1 MFRDTIQIL
10 ACLALL
16 TSANSLHMA
25 RDAFHRPTSDLG
37 IVDFI
42 DDTSDEIQ
50 SQHEQN
56 HQTPLEQSSSS
67 SASSAATGSNYHN
80 RRGPYTVHDQQINLS
95 PNSIDQFARSSRDR
109 QDTPRALQELFA
121 GPSTLDIRLE
131 QQKQLNQQEQQHQNK
146 RASVS
151 TTSTNGEAVSTG
163 NSGSG
168 SSASSGSS
176 GKHILP
182 QVTHGIASQLML
194 RSARGQRNYDVP
206 QIGEYKVCHFFLY
219 TSNFKTNEI
228 FYNVAEILSII
239 IISPPKRFTKH
250 YRFEHLS
257 INSPQNP
264 PNLLLLIVVNLRLFG
279 SLNMPEMSV
288 SYLPRV

>member
-1 MFRDTIQIL
+1 MFRETIQIL

-25 RDAFHRPTSDLG
+25 RDAFHRPPSDLG

-50 SQHEQN
+50 TQHEQTQQQQQPQ
-56 HQTPLEQSSSS
+56 QTPLEQSSP
-67 SASSAATGSNYHN
+67 TGSNYHN

-95 PNSIDQFARSSRDR
+95 PNSIDQFARSPSMRER

-131 QQKQLNQQEQQHQNK
+131 QQKQSLQQQEQQHQNK
-146 RASVS
+146 RASIQAS
-151 TTSTNGEAVSTG
+151 NAGGEGGSAT
-163 NSGSG
+163 GSG
-168 SSASSGSS
+168 TPVSS

-182 QVTHGIASQLML
+182 QVSHGIASQLML

-206 QIGEYKVCHFFLY
+206 QIGE
-219 TSNFKTNEI
+219 
-228 FYNVAEILSII
+228 
-239 IISPPKRFTKH
+239 
-250 YRFEHLS
+250 
-257 INSPQNP
+257 
-264 PNLLLLIVVNLRLFG
+264 
-279 SLNMPEMSV
+279 
-288 SYLPRV
+288 

>member
-1 MFRDTIQIL
+1 MNFDLHQSTHSEMFRETIQIL

-25 RDAFHRPTSDLG
+25 RDSFHRPTSDLG

-56 HQTPLEQSSSS
+56 QQTPLEQSSPTT
-67 SASSAATGSNYHN
+67 TGSNYHN
-80 RRGPYTVHDQQINLS
+80 RRGPHTVLDQQINVS
-95 PNSIDQFARSSRDR
+95 PNSIDQFARSSSMRDR

-131 QQKQLNQQEQQHQNK
+131 QQKHLNQQEQQHQNK

-151 TTSTNGEAVSTG
+151 TTSAGGDGVSAG
-163 NSGSG
+163 SGSG
-168 SSASSGSS
+168 SGSATTGSS

-206 QIGEYKVCHFFLY
+206 QIGEYR
-219 TSNFKTNEI
+219 NF
-228 FYNVAEILSII
+228 
-239 IISPPKRFTKH
+239 
-250 YRFEHLS
+250 
-257 INSPQNP
+257 INS
-264 PNLLLLIVVNLRLFG
+264 NLD
-279 SLNMPEMSV
+279 
-288 SYLPRV
+288 

>member
-1 MFRDTIQIL
+1 MFRETIQIL

-16 TSANSLHMA
+16 TSVNSLHMA
-25 RDAFHRPTSDLG
+25 RDSFHRPTSDLG
-37 IVDFI
+37 IVDFV

-50 SQHEQN
+50 SQQQNNEQN
-56 HQTPLEQSSSS
+56 PQTPLEQSSSPT
-67 SASSAATGSNYHN
+67 ATGSNYHN

-95 PNSIDQFARSSRDR
+95 PNSIDQFVRSSASMRDR

-131 QQKQLNQQEQQHQNK
+131 QQKQLKQQQEQEEQPHQNK

-151 TTSTNGEAVSTG
+151 TTSTGGDGVSTG
-163 NSGSG
+163 SSGSG
-168 SSASSGSS
+168 SATSGSS

-206 QIGEYKVCHFFLY
+206 QIGEYKPHSLHFTFK
-219 TSNFKTNEI
+219 NF
-228 FYNVAEILSII
+228 
-239 IISPPKRFTKH
+239 
-250 YRFEHLS
+250 
-257 INSPQNP
+257 
-264 PNLLLLIVVNLRLFG
+264 
-279 SLNMPEMSV
+279 
-288 SYLPRV
+288 

>member
-1 MFRDTIQIL
+1 MFRETIQIL

-25 RDAFHRPTSDLG
+25 RDSFHRPTSDLG

-56 HQTPLEQSSSS
+56 QQTPLEQS
-67 SASSAATGSNYHN
+67 ASSPTTTGSNYHN
-80 RRGPYTVHDQQINLS
+80 RRGPHTVHDQQINLS
-95 PNSIDQFARSSRDR
+95 PNSIDQFARSSSIRNR

-131 QQKQLNQQEQQHQNK
+131 QQKHLNQQEQQHQNK

-151 TTSTNGEAVSTG
+151 TTSTGGEGVSTG
-163 NSGSG
+163 SSGS
-168 SSASSGSS
+168 AASGSS

-182 QVTHGIASQLML
+182 QVSHGIASQLML

-206 QIGEYKVCHFFLY
+206 QIGEYKL
-219 TSNFKTNEI
+219 K
-228 FYNVAEILSII
+228 IL
-239 IISPPKRFTKH
+239 IS
-250 YRFEHLS
+250 
-257 INSPQNP
+257 
-264 PNLLLLIVVNLRLFG
+264 
-279 SLNMPEMSV
+279 
-288 SYLPRV
+288 

>member
-1 MFRDTIQIL
+1 MFRETIQIL

-25 RDAFHRPTSDLG
+25 RDSFHRPTSDLG

-56 HQTPLEQSSSS
+56 QQTPLEQSSPTT
-67 SASSAATGSNYHN
+67 TGSNYHS
-80 RRGPYTVHDQQINLS
+80 RRGPFTVHDQQINLS
-95 PNSIDQFARSSRDR
+95 PNSIDQFARSTSMRDR

-131 QQKQLNQQEQQHQNK
+131 QQKHLNQQEQQHQNK
-146 RASVS
+146 RASAS
-151 TTSTNGEAVSTG
+151 TTSTGGEGVSTG
-163 NSGSG
+163 SSGSG
-168 SSASSGSS
+168 SATPGSS
-176 GKHILP
+176 VKHILP

-206 QIGEYKVCHFFLY
+206 QIGE
-219 TSNFKTNEI
+219 
-228 FYNVAEILSII
+228 
-239 IISPPKRFTKH
+239 
-250 YRFEHLS
+250 
-257 INSPQNP
+257 
-264 PNLLLLIVVNLRLFG
+264 
-279 SLNMPEMSV
+279 
-288 SYLPRV
+288 

>member
-1 MFRDTIQIL
+1 MFRETIQIF

-56 HQTPLEQSSSS
+56 QQTPVEQSSPT
-67 SASSAATGSNYHN
+67 ATGSNYHN
-80 RRGPYTVHDQQINLS
+80 RRGPYAVHDQQINLS
-95 PNSIDQFARSSRDR
+95 PNSIDQFARSSAAMRDR

-131 QQKQLNQQEQQHQNK
+131 QQKHLNQQEQQHQNK

-151 TTSTNGEAVSTG
+151 TTSAGGEGVSTG
-163 NSGSG
+163 SSGSG
-168 SSASSGSS
+168 SATSGS
-176 GKHILP
+176 KNILP

-206 QIGEYKVCHFFLY
+206 QIGEYQIVVF
-219 TSNFKTNEI
+219 
-228 FYNVAEILSII
+228 
-239 IISPPKRFTKH
+239 PKRK
-250 YRFEHLS
+250 RFEFK
-257 INSPQNP
+257 IEYENFTTTE
-264 PNLLLLIVVNLRLFG
+264 RW
-279 SLNMPEMSV
+279 
-288 SYLPRV
+288 R

>member
-1 MFRDTIQIL
+1 MFRETIQVL

-50 SQHEQN
+50 SQHEQQQQQQQ
-56 HQTPLEQSSSS
+56 HQQTPLEQSSP
-67 SASSAATGSNYHN
+67 TGSNYHN
-80 RRGPYTVHDQQINLS
+80 RRGSYTVHDQQINLS
-95 PNSIDQFARSSRDR
+95 PNSIDQFARSPSMRDR

-131 QQKQLNQQEQQHQNK
+131 QQKQSLQQQEQQHQNK
-146 RASVS
+146 RASI
-151 TTSTNGEAVSTG
+151 TTTNTGGEG
-163 NSGSG
+163 GSG
-168 SSASSGSS
+168 GSATPVSS

-182 QVTHGIASQLML
+182 QVSHGIASQLML

-206 QIGEYKVCHFFLY
+206 QIECPPAMDGMERFACPSPDRQGRYRCIDDHVLCDGFIDCPEGEDEERQACMFYK
-219 TSNFKTNEI
+219 T
-228 FYNVAEILSII
+228 
-239 IISPPKRFTKH
+239 TKA
-250 YRFEHLS
+250 HLDVLADA
-257 INSPQNP
+257 
-264 PNLLLLIVVNLRLFG
+264 LLRWARG
-279 SLNMPEMSV
+279 
-288 SYLPRV
+288 R

>member
-1 MFRDTIQIL
+1 MFRETIQIL

-25 RDAFHRPTSDLG
+25 RDSFHRPTSDLG

-56 HQTPLEQSSSS
+56 QQTPLEQSSPTT
-67 SASSAATGSNYHN
+67 TGSNYHS
-80 RRGPYTVHDQQINLS
+80 RPHTVHDQQINLS
-95 PNSIDQFARSSRDR
+95 PNSIDQFDRSTSMRDR

-131 QQKQLNQQEQQHQNK
+131 QQKHLNQQEQQHQNK

-151 TTSTNGEAVSTG
+151 TTSPGGTG
-163 NSGSG
+163 SGSG
-168 SSASSGSS
+168 SSTPGSS
-176 GKHILP
+176 VKHILP
-182 QVTHGIASQLML
+182 QVSHGIASQLML

-206 QIGEYKVCHFFLY
+206 QIGEY
-219 TSNFKTNEI
+219 
-228 FYNVAEILSII
+228 
-239 IISPPKRFTKH
+239 R
-250 YRFEHLS
+250 R
-257 INSPQNP
+257 
-264 PNLLLLIVVNLRLFG
+264 NL
-279 SLNMPEMSV
+279 
-288 SYLPRV
+288 